1 MSRLPAHQG
10 TTRPDDGS
18 EAWTT
23 PDGLVLVTAPKA
35 PSPYYRL
42 EWQASDGRR
51 RQTTAGRTF
60 AKAWAKALAREGDLV
75 SGATS
80 RSEQPCSVGIAYWL
94 DPRRPT
100 PRGGWGESHR
110 SNMEA
115 YAKVY
120 FIPTFGHVRSMDLRR
135 THFQQCVNAAPTPSE
150 GRNIRRA
157 ASSLLGALRQG
168 EYLLD
173 NQVIDLANVFWHG
186 IEVRRADVPGDSGEL
201 PQFVPVWKR
210 PSNQQVE
217 ALRVAAE
224 RTGRRGQGQWWR
236 GLMVELAAYAGPRWS
251 ELIALTETSVDPE
264 HRKVEIHWR
273 VAQPPGKPRRL
284 APPKMAKQR
293 TTIYPEVSPT
303 GYPLGEMMRRRI
315 QEARRERRAGHNPKG
330 LLFPATNGDWW
341 WTGNFHRDLF
351 EKSALA
357 AGWKYTDRDNPY
369 AGGTRRERCWELTWH
384 SLRHTFCTVAL
395 EEWKL
400 ADSIVSLLA
409 GHSDPNFTRT
419 RYVGAA
425 EDALDAAVAATSA
438 TAIHRA
444 RVETATEFG
453 GASDSA
459 AT

>member
-1 MSRLPAHQG
+1 MSQRPAPQD
-10 TTRPDDGS
+10 TTRPEDGS

-23 PDGLVLVTAPKA
+23 PEGLVLVTAPTSQ
-35 PSPYYRL
+35 SPYYRL
-42 EWQASDGRR
+42 QWRGPDGRR
-51 RQTTAGRTF
+51 RQTTGGRDF
-60 AKAWAKALAREGDLV
+60 SKAWSRALGREADLV

-80 RSEQPCSVGIAYWL
+80 KTEQPCSVGIAYWL

-100 PRGGWGESHR
+100 PRGGWGDSHR

-115 YAKVY
+115 YARVY
-120 FIPTFGHVRSMDLRR
+120 LIPTFGHIRNMDLRR
-135 THFQQCVNAAPTPSE
+135 THFQQCVNAAPTASE

-157 ASSLLGALRQG
+157 ASSLIGALRQG

-186 IEVRRADVPGDSGEL
+186 FDDGRPDAATDNGEL

-210 PSNQQVE
+210 PSNDQVN
-217 ALRVAAE
+217 ALRLAAE
-224 RTGRRGQGQWWR
+224 RTGRQGRGQWWR

-251 ELIALTETSVDPE
+251 ELIALTESSVDAE
-264 HRKVEIHWR
+264 HRKVEILWR
-273 VAQPPGKPRRL
+273 VAQPSGKPRTL

-293 TTIYPEVSPT
+293 TTIYPEISPS
-303 GYPLGEMMRRRI
+303 GYPLGQMMRRRI
-315 QEARRERRAGHNPKG
+315 QEARREKRVGHNPKG

-369 AGGTRRERCWELTWH
+369 SGGTRRERCWELTWH

-400 ADSIVSLLA
+400 PDSTVSLLA

-438 TAIHRA
+438 VAMHQAITESPTAFRSRRQPDPA
-444 RVETATEFG
+444 
-453 GASDSA
+453 
-459 AT
+459 

>member
-1 MSRLPAHQG
+1 MSRATLDDS
-10 TTRPDDGS
+10 TRPVDGS

-23 PDGLVLVTAPKA
+23 PRGLVLVTAPR
-35 PSPYYRL
+35 SPTAYYRL
-42 EWQASDGRR
+42 QWQGPDGRR
-51 RQTTAGRTF
+51 RQTTGGRTF
-60 AKAWAKALAREGDLV
+60 AKAWAKALARETDLV

-80 RSEQPCSVGIAYWL
+80 KSEEPCSAGIAYWL

-115 YAKVY
+115 YARNY
-120 FIPTFGHVRSMDLRR
+120 FIPSFGRVRGMDLRR
-135 THFQQCVNAAPTPSE
+135 THIQQCVNAAPTASE

-157 ASSLLGALRQG
+157 ASSLIGALRQG
-168 EYLLD
+168 EFLLD
-173 NQVIDLANVFWHG
+173 DQLIDLANVFWHG
-186 IEVRRADVPGDSGEL
+186 IEVGHAGVAIDSGEL

-210 PSNQQVE
+210 PSNEQVR
-217 ALRVAAE
+217 ALRLAAE
-224 RTGRRGQGQWWR
+224 RTGRHGKGQWWR

-251 ELIALTETSVDPE
+251 ELIALTESSVNTAE
-264 HRKVEIHWR
+264 RKVEILWR
-273 VAQPPGKPRRL
+273 VAQPTGKPRRL

-293 TTIYPEVSPT
+293 ITIYPEVSPT
-303 GYPLGEMMRRRI
+303 GYPLDQMMSRRI
-315 QEARRERRAGHNPKG
+315 QEARAEKRAGTNRKG
-330 LLFPATNGDWW
+330 LLFPAANGDWW

-357 AGWKYTDRDNPY
+357 AGWKYTDRARAY
-369 AGGTRRERCWELTWH
+369 AGGTRRERSWQLTWH

-400 ADSIVSLLA
+400 PDSTVSLLA

-438 TAIHRA
+438 AA
-444 RVETATEFG
+444 MPPV
-453 GASDSA
+453 SA
-459 AT
+459 ESLVPLRG